1 MKDEVRIEQKGN
13 NTYTVIVNGWEL
25 FTRTYMGYDSKEDVI
40 EQLYQDI
47 YTELKITEEEFNK
60 QFVIL

>member
-1 MKDEVRIEQKGN
+1 MKDEVRINQIGN
-13 NTYTVIVNGWEL
+13 NTYTVIVNGWKL
-25 FTRTYMGYDSKEDVI
+25 FTRTYMGYDSKDDVI

-47 YTELKITEEEFNK
+47 YNELKITEEEFNK

>member
-1 MKDEVRIEQKGN
+1 MKDEVRIEQEGN

-25 FTRTYMGYDSKEDVI
+25 FTRTYIGYDSKDDVI

-47 YTELKITEEEFNK
+47 YTELKITEKEFNK

>member
-13 NTYTVIVNGWEL
+13 NTYMVIVNGWEL
-25 FTRTYMGYDSKEDVI
+25 FTRTYMGYDSKDDVI

-47 YTELKITEEEFNK
+47 YSELKITEEEFNK

>member
-1 MKDEVRIEQKGN
+1 MKDEVRIEQEGN

-25 FTRTYMGYDSKEDVI
+25 FTRTYIGYDSEDDVI

-47 YTELKITEEEFNK
+47 YGELKITEEEFNK

>member
-1 MKDEVRIEQKGN
+1 MKDEVRIEQKGS

-25 FTRTYMGYDSKEDVI
+25 FTRTYIGYDSKDDVI

-47 YTELKITEEEFNK
+47 YGELKITKKEFNK

>member
-25 FTRTYMGYDSKEDVI
+25 FTRTYIGYDSKDDVI
-40 EQLYQDI
+40 EALYQDI
-47 YTELKITEEEFNK
+47 YSELKITEEEFNK
-60 QFVIL
+60 QFIIL

>member
-25 FTRTYMGYDSKEDVI
+25 FTRTYLGYDSKEDVI

>member
-1 MKDEVRIEQKGN
+1 MKELKINQISN
-13 NTYTVIVNGWEL
+13 NTYIVIVNGWEL

-47 YTELKITEEEFNK
+47 YSELKVTEEEFNK

>member
-13 NTYTVIVNGWEL
+13 NTYAVIVNGWEL

-40 EQLYQDI
+40 EALYQDI
-47 YTELKITEEEFNK
+47 YGELKITEEEFNK

>member
-25 FTRTYMGYDSKEDVI
+25 FTRTYMCYDSKEDVI